1 MMEEIHTKRG
11 RRGVGS
17 RSLSQECIT
26 AAAIFGG
33 AIVVAGAFLSWFSL
47 FAGLQP
53 YRGVDVWNGRLLA
66 GCGAL
71 SMWAGVGFWWRNSR
85 SLRWGIGLLGFAL
98 LVFASWSLVQLMI
111 LYRELSLD
119 PMMLPKPGPGL
130 LVVVS
135 GALLIFGTLFLGDE

>member
-47 FAGLQP
+47 FAGLKP
-53 YRGVDVWNGRLLA
+53 YRGVDFWTGRLLA

-71 SMWAGVGFWWRNSR
+71 SMLAGVWFLWQHRR
-85 SLRWGIGLLGFAL
+85 SLRWGIGLLGFAI
-98 LVFASWSLVQLMI
+98 LVFASWSLIQLLI
-111 LYRELSLD
+111 LFRELTAD
-119 PMMLPKPGPGL
+119 PMMVVKLGPGL
-130 LVVVS
+130 IVAVF
-135 GALLIFGTLFLGDE
+135 GALLIFATLFLGEG